1 MGSLEELTNSKR
13 RALALMG
20 IPLYFKR
27 VGQQETMA
35 SIAPGDQ
42 SLENTASVPEAVAA
56 PDVVVAPEKREVA
69 PGQREV
75 ALEDQ
80 QASQQP
86 TAKTEM
92 VAPIRFDWL
101 QGTSGLLCVDQIPS
115 DRAIAAH
122 DVVQFMD
129 WQMNEEGA
137 GGAKLASDTFQ
148 WPQLTA
154 TDSGPAR
161 PLTVFFNKYASATG
175 WVLVDRYVADEV
187 LTHLPELTWTTLV
200 IVDDLGAALTD
211 PQGKLAL
218 WQKLAK

>member
-56 PDVVVAPEKREVA
+56 PDVVVASEKIE
-69 PGQREV
+69 
-75 ALEDQ
+75 
-80 QASQQP
+80 
-86 TAKTEM
+86 